1 MSPHSH
7 RNNLPEHE
15 RKKRNQLPKVGS
27 CLFDIIL
34 GRGGVGMDLRAV
46 SGIDDAQDRELL
58 EMSAYHPSK
67 G

>member
-27 CLFDIIL
+27 CLFGIIL
-34 GRGGVGMDLRAV
+34 GGLGMDLNAL
-46 SGIDDAQDRELL
+46 SETDDAQDCELL
-58 EMSAYHPSK
+58 EMSAYRPSQ